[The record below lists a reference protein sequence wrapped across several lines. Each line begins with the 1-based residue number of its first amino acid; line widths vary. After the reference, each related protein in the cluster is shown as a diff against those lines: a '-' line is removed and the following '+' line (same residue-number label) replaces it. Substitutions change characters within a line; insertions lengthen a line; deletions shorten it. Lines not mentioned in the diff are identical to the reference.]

1 MSTVL
6 CLVRDKVLW
15 SITRKSELQDYSTTL
30 VKWSSV
36 NGACICQRVS
46 VHSRNRHTYIH
57 VYIESFKVF
66 WAMQWHYHV
75 IWLLLWDEKKNNILK
90 FKTYQRLH
98 DLSPHNITC
107 KCTLTKIQNNNSLY
121 RCESVQNITTL
132 SPTN

>member
-15 SITRKSELQDYSTTL
+15 SITRKSEDYSTTL
-30 VKWSSV
+30 VKWRSV
-36 NGACICQRVS
+36 NGTCICQRVS

-57 VYIESFKVF
+57 VYIESLRSILGD
-66 WAMQWHYHV
+66 AMTLSRDLTSSLRW
-75 IWLLLWDEKKNNILK
+75 KKNNILK